1 MGDLSDFL
9 KGHIFGVHS
18 TGASVTKVATLL
30 GVYRAAV
37 SKVMMAVHKSW
48 EDVISLEE

>member
-1 MGDLSDFL
+1 MGNLSDFL
-9 KGHIFGVHS
+9 EGHIFGVHS
-18 TGASVTKVATLL
+18 TGASVSNMATLL
-30 GVYRAAV
+30 GVCGAAV